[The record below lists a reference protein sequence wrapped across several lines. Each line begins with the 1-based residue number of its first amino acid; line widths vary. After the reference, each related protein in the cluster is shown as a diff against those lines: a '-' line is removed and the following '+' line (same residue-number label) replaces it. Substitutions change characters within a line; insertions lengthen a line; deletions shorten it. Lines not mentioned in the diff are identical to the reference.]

1 MAFVLRTS
9 VASQRCAYHDLH
21 RHGNKREA
29 SSLVQAKDRVR
40 ALNRLA
46 CCTLAEVVDCR
57 GHHKHARGLIKG
69 KTDLAGVAAG
79 NRGCLGHLAGIE
91 HAHEGTALVEL
102 AIALNHHVERQLL
115 RGNLGKRNIDSR
127 KQAALERCQVRR
139 EHDTAR
145 QAKNLFDFGRMAML
159 AYTVGLNALVG
170 TAVMRAGVG

>member
-1 MAFVLRTS
+1 MRAVLLR
-9 VASQRCAYHDLH
+9 ARPIW
-21 RHGNKREA
+21 
-29 SSLVQAKDRVR
+29 QALLPATEDV
-40 ALNRLA
+40 
-46 CCTLAEVVDCR
+46 
-57 GHHKHARGLIKG
+57 
-69 KTDLAGVAAG
+69 
-79 NRGCLGHLAGIE
+79 
-91 HAHEGTALVEL
+91 LVEL